1 MLRMPAVSGL
11 TLRGPVSGTGI
22 GGRRSPV
29 EIVAT
34 MGTYLTRTHAAEVSG
49 LRAGP
54 FGRWADGVIALRADC
69 VTFAGHWDA
78 HNQQERAMYHSRG
91 ASPCWSAATGRMIA
105 DG

>member
-1 MLRMPAVSGL
+1 MQQTPAPS
-11 TLRGPVSGTGI
+11 RPSGTVALS
-22 GGRRSPV
+22 GGGGMRRRSPI

-34 MGTYLTRTHAAEVSG
+34 AATYVTRTSAADLSG